1 MLVRKLQAILLTGKF
16 KGVEFRDIV
25 RRQMARRASIEP
37 TYTWLKENTE
47 TIIGMMPGALTGGIV
62 PTLGKSFCTANRAD
76 EWHAFITSHADK
88 LPGYERD
95 LAQSTESVRLCA
107 ALREASAAELVTAF
121 ENHD

>member
-1 MLVRKLQAILLTGKF
+1 
-16 KGVEFRDIV
+16 
-25 RRQMARRASIEP
+25 MARRATIDL
-37 TYTWLKENTE
+37 TYAWLRENTDA
-47 TIIGMMPGALTGGIV
+47 IIEMMPEALTGGIV

-107 ALREASAAELVTAF
+107 ALRAESGAELVAAF
-121 ENHD
+121 ENHE